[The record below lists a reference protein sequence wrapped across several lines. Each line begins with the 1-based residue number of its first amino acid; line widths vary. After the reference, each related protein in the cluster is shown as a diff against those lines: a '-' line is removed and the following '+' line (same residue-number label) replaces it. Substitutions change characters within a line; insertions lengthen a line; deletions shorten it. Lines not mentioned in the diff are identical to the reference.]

1 MVDYDPKDSK
11 SIEIQAIRHKL
22 MYMEDYSR
30 QLDTIL
36 SSAGKKYLLDQEPLA
51 IKKQLIKQKI
61 SSKNNKP
68 NGKSV

>member
-11 SIEIQAIRHKL
+11 SIEIQAIRHKP

-36 SSAGKKYLLDQEPLA
+36 SSAGKKILIGSGTISYKKATDKA
-51 IKKQLIKQKI
+51 KNIK
-61 SSKNNKP
+61 
-68 NGKSV
+68 

>member
-36 SSAGKKYLLDQEPLA
+36 SSAGKKILIGSGIISYKKATDKA
-51 IKKQLIKQKI
+51 KNIK
-61 SSKNNKP
+61 
-68 NGKSV
+68 